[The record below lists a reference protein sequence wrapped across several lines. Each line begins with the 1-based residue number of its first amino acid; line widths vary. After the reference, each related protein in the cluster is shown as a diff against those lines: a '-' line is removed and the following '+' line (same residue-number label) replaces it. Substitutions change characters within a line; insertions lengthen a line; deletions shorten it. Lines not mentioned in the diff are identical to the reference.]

1 MNLESLLL
9 MRPEIGLITIIVLLI
24 VFEIFSNK
32 KQKGNIIPFA
42 LVLLAI
48 NTILGFFPLKAG
60 ELFGG
65 MFRTNALLYFFK
77 TTISLGVFILLLQS
91 ADWLKEKIVSENKA
105 AEFIILILSS
115 LLGAYFMISAGDFL
129 MFYIGLELTTL
140 PVAAL
145 VAYETLKRKSAEGAV
160 KYILS
165 SALAS
170 GTALFGISLLYAT
183 TGTIYFEGMA
193 EILTSSNL
201 SILGFIFFFLG
212 LAFKISLV
220 PFHFWTAD
228 VYEGAPINVA
238 SYLSVISK
246 GAAVVILMILL
257 FTVFK
262 PLMPTWNKIIYI
274 VIIATMFTGN
284 LFALRQQNMKRFLA
298 YSSIAQAGFILL
310 GLLSVDQLG
319 TATIIYF
326 VAIYIFSN
334 LGAFGVVQAISTAT
348 NKENIHDYE
357 GLYRTNPKLSMVMM
371 LALFS
376 LAGIPPLAGFFGKF
390 FLYAAAA
397 SKGYW
402 ILVFIAVVNA
412 TISLYYYLLVVRAMF
427 LRKGEHPIPYF
438 KSGNYMR
445 LGLIIAAIGILIIGL
460 YSPIYE
466 YIYSF
471 SNVFLN

>member
-9 MRPEIGLITIIVLLI
+9 MRSEIGLTAIIVLLI
-24 VFEIFSNK
+24 IFEIFSNK
-32 KQKGNIIPFA
+32 KQKANIIPFA
-42 LVLLAI
+42 LILLAI
-48 NTILGFFPLKAG
+48 NTILGFFPLNTG
-60 ELFGG
+60 EIFGG
-65 MFRTNALLYFFK
+65 MFRTNTLLHFFK
-77 TTISLGVFILLLQS
+77 TTLSLGVLILLLQS
-91 ADWLKEKIVSENKA
+91 ADWLKEKIVAENKA
-105 AEFIILILSS
+105 PEFIILILSS
-115 LLGAYFMISAGDFL
+115 LLGTYFMISAGDFL

-145 VAYETLKRKSAEGAV
+145 VAYETYKRISAEGAV

-183 TGTIYFEGMA
+183 TGTIYFDAMA

-201 SILGFIFFFLG
+201 AILGFVFFFSG

-262 PLMPTWNKIIYI
+262 PLMPAWNKIIYI
-274 VIIATMFTGN
+274 VTIATMFTGN

-319 TATIIYF
+319 TATVIYF

-334 LGAFGVVQAISTAT
+334 LGAFGVVQAISSTT
-348 NKENIHDYE
+348 NKENIDDYE
-357 GLYRTNPKLSMVMM
+357 GLYRTNPKLSLIMM

-390 FLYAAAA
+390 FLYTAAA
-397 SKGYW
+397 SKGYYVM
-402 ILVFIAVVNA
+402 VFIAVVNA

-427 LRKGEHPIPYF
+427 LRKGNNPIPYF

-445 LGLIIAAIGILIIGL
+445 LGLLLAAIGILVIGL